1 MTTFWLNTRSKK
13 ATSSNPTG
21 STEDDIADML
31 PNSQLSETKVD
42 VEKERLIDWVC
53 ELLLAHIK
61 KIIASRGAASSNSAC
76 IELVGKSESIPMDEV
91 VEAIVL
97 PEFEKCNMTP
107 QNLNSVEIDDLVMT
121 QLRNFI
127 STIAGTYR
135 DNSFHNFE
143 VRNCFL
149 V

>member
-1 MTTFWLNTRSKK
+1 
-13 ATSSNPTG
+13 
-21 STEDDIADML
+21 ML

-53 ELLLAHIK
+53 EILLVHIK
-61 KIIASRGAASSNSAC
+61 KIIASRGAESSKSAC
-76 IELVGKSESIPMDEV
+76 IEFVGKSETIPMDEV

-121 QLRNFI
+121 QLRKLIFM
-127 STIAGTYR
+127 IAGTYR
-135 DNSFHNFE
+135 DNPFHSFEHGTSLKHF
-143 VRNCFL
+143 FQ
-149 V
+149 